1 MIGLLACVPPQPL
14 AETSIPTVA
23 FEAGSSLNPDFR
35 LQAAVE
41 ELVAAATRPEARL
54 TPRAV
59 RLALA
64 RAGVAAN
71 TSLFLDRDGAPL
83 WSRVPRH
90 VTGIATAE
98 RSFEAGNRL
107 RVVAWTQSHRSLAE
121 LPLLLAPE
129 NRIWMQ
135 VGGQG
140 ALRLLVAGPWQEEG
154 DFLDPGPVTER
165 RIESGIQEML
175 PAFTTPGEYRL
186 ELVDGERV
194 ELLWSVFVGMA
205 VPPPVPLPGP
215 VVRGSTE
222 EAEDWIFSALDRLR
236 GRYGLPPLRRW
247 PLLEPLLREQAG
259 CLLDAGVVAH
269 EAPGCPS
276 MGERST
282 EAFYPRPRLHEDLA
296 TGDTPE
302 EAWEQLMSSPGHVQN
317 LLCRRCTAVSLATVR
332 APQGHQLLLIDLLE
346 FPEGEP
352 RKLREPAP

>member
-1 MIGLLACVPPQPL
+1 VPPEPL
-14 AETSIPTVA
+14 AEPSHPTVA
-23 FEAGSSLNPDFR
+23 FEPGSALNPELR

-71 TSLFLDRDGAPL
+71 SSLFLDRDGAPL
-83 WSRVPRH
+83 WSRVPAD
-90 VTGIATAE
+90 VTGVATAE
-98 RSFEAGNRL
+98 RDFEGGNRL
-107 RVVAWTQSHRSLAE
+107 RVVAWTQSRRSLAE
-121 LPLLLAPE
+121 LPLLLEPDH
-129 NRIWMQ
+129 RLWMR

-140 ALRLLVAGPWQEEG
+140 SLRLLVAGPWQEEG

-165 RIESGIQEML
+165 RIEAGNQEL
-175 PAFTTPGEYRL
+175 VSDFAAPGEYRL

-194 ELLWSVFVGMA
+194 ELLWSVFVGMP

-215 VVRGSTE
+215 VVRGSPE
-222 EAEDWIFSALDRLR
+222 EAEDWTFAALDRLR

-247 PLLEPLLREQAG
+247 TLLEPLLKEQAG

-269 EAPGCPS
+269 TAPGCPS

-282 EAFYPRPRLHEDLA
+282 KAFYPRPRIHEDLA
-296 TGDTPE
+296 TGDTPA

-317 LLCRRCTAVSLATVR
+317 LLCRTCTAVALAAVR
-332 APQGHQLLLIDLLE
+332 APQGHQLLLMDLLE

-352 RKLREPAP
+352 RKVREAAP